1 MVMWVFQIFSF
12 FSWKRTRE
20 AMGTKILRNPPSLQE
35 NQGAKSRQ
43 KKTN

>member
-1 MVMWVFQIFSF
+1 
-12 FSWKRTRE
+12 
-20 AMGTKILRNPPSLQE
+20 MGTKILRNPPSLQE